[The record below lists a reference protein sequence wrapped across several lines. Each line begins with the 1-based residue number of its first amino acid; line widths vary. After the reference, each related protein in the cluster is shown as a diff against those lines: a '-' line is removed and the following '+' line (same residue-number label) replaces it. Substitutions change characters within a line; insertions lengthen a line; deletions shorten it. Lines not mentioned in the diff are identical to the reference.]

1 MVEVEVTNTTPAPQF
16 ALAPTLHPQ
25 QAGFIDYGT
34 KEGQK
39 LFEITSA
46 ALGTEKKFDGRSDQ
60 LNIFKQFQK
69 KGLNLQDGYKEIMTL

>member
-1 MVEVEVTNTTPAPQF
+1 MPAAPGPQI

-39 LFEITSA
+39 RFAVPSA
-46 ALGTEKKFDGRSDQ
+46 ELNLENKFDGKGMKSSFSSKLSVKGQ
-60 LNIFKQFQK
+60 ILLTGHKKIMIF
-69 KGLNLQDGYKEIMTL
+69 